1 MVRLFAMYPN
11 KPDSKFDF
19 DYYASVHMQMA
30 KERLGEFGLREVG
43 ITKGTTTLDGEP
55 APYIYIGTADFDN
68 AEDMQ
73 RGFEAHAEAV
83 MADIPNYTDIQPE
96 IQISEVLSAD

>member
-30 KERLGEFGLREVG
+30 KERLREFGLRGMG
-43 ITKGTTTLDGEP
+43 ITKGISTLDGEP
-55 APYIYIGTADFDN
+55 AAYICIGTVDFDN

-73 RGFEAHAEAV
+73 RGFEAHAEAL
-83 MADIPNYTDIQPE
+83 MADIPNYTDIEPE
-96 IQISEVLSAD
+96 IQISEVLPAD